1 MIRILLLI
9 LLTGTAWAAR
19 ASIEWEDE
27 VEVPV
32 GRILLGSLAE
42 IEGDAELV
50 AKLKTLSVGRMEL
63 PGRDVRIGISTI
75 QNFYLK
81 SICSLDSLE
90 IDKQEYVMVHTKSG
104 ELDRDS
110 LQSLLLRALLPLTR
124 GEYGEDWEL
133 DGSRLPLKTMVP
145 DGAFTTKME
154 IPARYD
160 GRGSEMAT
168 LRIQIDGK
176 DKMKIALPFVIRRW
190 ATVVRSVSNIQRG
203 QKIRASDIAVERQEV
218 TNQQRLVISKLD
230 EAIGRTALRTIS
242 RDQDLQESW
251 LERPWIVKEG
261 DQVRMNVEL
270 GQALVSVVGVA
281 RSNGYLGQ
289 RIEVENVQTGKRMQ
303 AEIDAPG
310 EVRVLN

>member
-1 MIRILLLI
+1 MIRILLFI
-9 LLTGTAWAAR
+9 LLASTAWAAR
-19 ASIEWEDE
+19 ASIEWEEE

-50 AKLKTLSVGRMEL
+50 AKLKALSVGRMEL
-63 PGRDVRIGISTI
+63 PGRDVRISISTV

-90 IDKQEYVMVHTKSG
+90 IDKQEFVMVHTKSG

-110 LQSLLLRALLPLTR
+110 LQALLLRVLLPLTR

-133 DGSRLPLKTMVP
+133 DASKLPLKTMVP

-190 ATVVRSVSNIQRG
+190 ATVVRSVANIQRG

-218 TNQQRLVISKLD
+218 TNQQRLVVSKLD

-242 RDQDLQESW
+242 RDQDLQEAW
-251 LERPWIVKEG
+251 LEKPWVVKEG
-261 DQVRMNVEL
+261 EQVRMNVEF